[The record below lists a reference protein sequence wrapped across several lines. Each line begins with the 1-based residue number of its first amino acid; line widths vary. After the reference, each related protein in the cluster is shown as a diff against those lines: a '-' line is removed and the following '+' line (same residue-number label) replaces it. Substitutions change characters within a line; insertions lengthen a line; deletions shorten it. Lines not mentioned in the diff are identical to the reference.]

1 MDRAT
6 INTSTHVQE
15 TTLRPLL
22 LVLALAFAHGGAQ
35 AQTWPS
41 RPVRAIVPV
50 GAGSSTDIVHRLVLE
65 QLSTKLGQ
73 RIIVENRTGAGG
85 TIGSAAVA
93 TAEPD
98 GCTLLANGSAH
109 TIAPALYKSLPYD
122 PARDFVPVVPIG
134 ITSSVLVV
142 SPSRGIGTASALVAA
157 AKGRPG
163 ALNFSSVGIGTA
175 THLSAERFASSAGI
189 SVVHVPF
196 KGGAEAMFE
205 VIADRVDFFF
215 GPIAL
220 VLPQIREGKLRALA
234 VNGTSRSA
242 SLPDV
247 PTLHEA
253 GYRDAEYPIW
263 FGLFAPARTPGSII
277 EKLNHETLEV
287 LRSPVLREKLASL
300 GVAPMVM
307 TPHEFRLHVDKEIAM
322 NAILAKKVGLQA
334 E

>member
-1 MDRAT
+1 
-6 INTSTHVQE
+6 
-15 TTLRPLL
+15 
-22 LVLALAFAHGGAQ
+22 
-35 AQTWPS
+35 
-41 RPVRAIVPV
+41 
-50 GAGSSTDIVHRLVLE
+50 
-65 QLSTKLGQ
+65 
-73 RIIVENRTGAGG
+73 
-85 TIGSAAVA
+85 
-93 TAEPD
+93 
-98 GCTLLANGSAH
+98 
-109 TIAPALYKSLPYD
+109 
-122 PARDFVPVVPIG
+122 
-134 ITSSVLVV
+134 
-142 SPSRGIGTASALVAA
+142 
-157 AKGRPG
+157 
-163 ALNFSSVGIGTA
+163 
-175 THLSAERFASSAGI
+175 
-189 SVVHVPF
+189 
-196 KGGAEAMFE
+196 MFE